1 MMKTIINN
9 MVMRRVLG
17 VLPLCLLT
25 FLPLYA
31 QPGWVKKATKSV
43 FTVKTFAADGSLLAS
58 SNGFFTGSDGEAV
71 SNFSPFKG
79 AARAVIIDAQGKE
92 MPVVSIIGANDMYDV
107 VKFRV
112 SGKTVPLVVSA
123 SVAPTGSTAWLLPY
137 HEQKNVKSGAVRKA
151 ETFQNDYAY
160 YTVAMTMPQ
169 NTVSCPLINDAGEV
183 IGMMQQPASDKDTL
197 SYAVSARFADSLKI
211 SGFGMNEATLMLT
224 SIKKE
229 LPADIKEA
237 ILALFLASSQQDSAS
252 YATLVNDFIQ
262 KFPQASEGFVQRAQ
276 LATAGG
282 NFAAAEKDMET
293 ALKLAEKKDEVHYA
307 YANMIY
313 NKEIFQGQKPYANW
327 SFDKALAEI
336 QTAIVAN
343 PIDPLTLDAGY
354 SLTIAK
360 LKEFSY
366 TEYASNT
373 QAGNYLQH
381 APKHMAYGW
390 AFWDFQQALK
400 GLKAGVG
407 FNYSSKV
414 YVNAAN
420 TMTFDPYAVCNA
432 MVSYKL
438 KNHWKLQL
446 NVNNIFDKTYYMY
459 AVSTTGYV
467 PEEGRNVRFTATFEL

>member
-43 FTVKTFAADGSLLAS
+43 FTLKTFAADGSLLAS

-79 AARAVIIDAQGKE
+79 AVRAVIIDAQGKE

-160 YTVAMTMPQ
+160 YTVAMT
-169 NTVSCPLINDAGEV
+169 
-183 IGMMQQPASDKDTL
+183 
-197 SYAVSARFADSLKI
+197 VSARFADSLKI

-262 KFPQASEGFVQRAQ
+262 KFPQASEGFIQRAQ

-313 NKEIFQGQKPYANW
+313 NMDYAKLVTDPGGDWSTIPLPSLDFQTLETIPPW
-327 SFDKALAEI
+327 
-336 QTAIVAN
+336 QTTSGTT
-343 PIDPLTLDAGY
+343 PLTLNAGEVAY
-354 SLTIAK
+354 ANITTLTP
-360 LKEFSY
+360 EGY
-366 TEYASNT
+366 TLISATVVDNEVSGAS
-373 QAGNYLQH
+373 
-381 APKHMAYGW
+381 
-390 AFWDFQQALK
+390 
-400 GLKAGVG
+400 
-407 FNYSSKV
+407 
-414 YVNAAN
+414 
-420 TMTFDPYAVCNA
+420 
-432 MVSYKL
+432 
-438 KNHWKLQL
+438 QL
-446 NVNNIFDKTYYMY
+446 
-459 AVSTTGYV
+459 SWL
-467 PEEGRNVRFTATFEL
+467 TATVNKNYIFMRYNRPSGSQVITNAKVLMVFARELTT